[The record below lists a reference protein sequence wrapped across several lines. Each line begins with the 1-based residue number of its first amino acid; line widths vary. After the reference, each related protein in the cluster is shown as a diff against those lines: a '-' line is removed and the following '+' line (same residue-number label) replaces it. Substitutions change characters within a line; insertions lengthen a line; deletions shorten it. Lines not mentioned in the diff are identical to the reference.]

1 LQGPSSLIGSAR
13 TANACSSSPQT
24 PGNPLPVTHGSILAR
39 WPEWILKDKPSP
51 TGHVP
56 FATWKH
62 WSKDDPLMTS
72 GLLGPVRIIPA
83 ARRAVM

>member
-1 LQGPSSLIGSAR
+1 LIGSAR